1 MMSINE
7 DSILL
12 FEYFTASGEKDKC
25 IISEAESLIFS
36 LLDDLK
42 DYNITIILN
51 ESYKGMIYD
60 YDNVSPIFINED
72 IISWLKKNAAS
83 FKKAIFIAAEN
94 NNNLYNITKILEKN
108 NVEIYN
114 SSSEACF
121 NSSDKFISYEMLYKI
136 VPQPRTFKLKID
148 KVGYWKRALENLYKK
163 WQAENPLDKLK
174 IIIKPLVGVDCENI
188 KIISDIDDLDYNL
201 EEIFPP
207 DSRIIVQEFI
217 EGDDISVSLLCDGK
231 SAIPISL
238 NKQFVDLKN
247 DKGTYLGGQIP
258 FESEFKDLV
267 FKRAIRAVEAI
278 GGLKGFVGVDLLI
291 SNDKKDIEDVY
302 VLEINSRFTTPYV
315 GLKKI
320 ANINIGS
327 SIIDLIDGNID
338 IEELSE
344 KISLNG
350 KVEFKKSGDN
360 LVIRSI

>member
-1 MMSINE
+1 MTSINE

-42 DYNITIILN
+42 DYNITFVLN

-60 YDNVSPIFINED
+60 YDNVNPIFINED

-94 NNNLYNITKILEKN
+94 NNNLYNITKILEEN

-121 NSSDKFISYEMLYKI
+121 NSSDKFVSYEMLYKI

-163 WQAENPLDKLK
+163 WQSENPLDKLK

-188 KIISDIDDLDYNL
+188 KIISDIGDLDYDL

-207 DSRIIVQEFI
+207 DSRVIVQEFI
-217 EGDDISVSLLCDGK
+217 EGEDISVSLLCDGK

-238 NKQFVDLKN
+238 NKQFVNLKN

-258 FESEFKDLV
+258 FESEFKDLI
-267 FKRAIRAVEAI
+267 FKTAIKAAEAI

-327 SIIDLIDGNID
+327 SIIDLIDGNTD
-338 IEELSE
+338 IGELGE